1 MTKRVTALAWADEP
15 LDFSDFF
22 PPQAIEES
30 PAVPALDEGDDAE
43 LLSLPHA
50 VRAATATTDAVP
62 TNALPKLVRSTVTT
76 FRLKTRVGGNVCA
89 RGGRFRD
96 GRLTG
101 GEQVPGQRGA

>member
-1 MTKRVTALAWADEP
+1 MACAEEP
-15 LDFSDFF
+15 LAFNDFF

-30 PAVPALDEGDDAE
+30 PAVPALDEGEDDAE

-76 FRLKTRVGGNVCA
+76 FRLKTRVEGNVCA